1 MKKKYSLAPILED
14 LDKEIQDESSP
25 QRIRLESIINKITT
39 KINSLNSAY
48 ALMDELR
55 DTIRIRDEIDDSMTN
70 SLQIKFGTVLL
81 SLYVLV
87 AETNFTMDQTQ
98 VDILLNI
105 FSKNLTDDQLNDF
118 ENSVNRL
125 M

>member
-105 FSKNLTDDQLNDF
+105 FSKNVTDDQLNDF

>member
-1 MKKKYSLAPILED
+1 MKKKYSLAPILEE
-14 LDKEIQDESSP
+14 LDREIQDESSP

-55 DTIRIRDEIDDSMTN
+55 NTIRIRDEIDDSMTN
-70 SLQIKFGTVLL
+70 ALQIKFGTVLL

-87 AETNFTMDQTQ
+87 AETNFTMNQTQ

-118 ENSVNRL
+118 ESSVNRL

>member
-14 LDKEIQDESSP
+14 LEKEIQDESSP
-25 QRIRLESIINKITT
+25 QRIRLESIISKITS

-48 ALMDELR
+48 SLMDELR
-55 DTIRIRDEIDDSMTN
+55 NTIRIRDEIDDSMAN
-70 SLQIKFGTVLL
+70 ALQIKFGTVLL

-87 AETNFTMDQTQ
+87 AETDFTMDQTQ
-98 VDILLNI
+98 VDILMNI
-105 FSKNLTDDQLNDF
+105 FSKNLSDDQLNDF